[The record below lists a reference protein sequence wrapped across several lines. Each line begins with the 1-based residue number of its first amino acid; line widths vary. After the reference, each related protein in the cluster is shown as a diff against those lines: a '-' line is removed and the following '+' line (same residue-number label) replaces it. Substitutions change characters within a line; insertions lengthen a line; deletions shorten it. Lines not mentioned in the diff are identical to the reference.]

1 MCDIMQPVPP
11 NFLLLT
17 SRNIVGFL
25 IHYYNTA
32 DNAYFSGSIM
42 GGLGFG
48 TDYWVLGV
56 LVWLLVE
63 RELYFP
69 GRVVQDLDEML
80 SA

>member
-1 MCDIMQPVPP
+1 
-11 NFLLLT
+11 
-17 SRNIVGFL
+17 
-25 IHYYNTA
+25 
-32 DNAYFSGSIM
+32 M

-69 GRVVQDLDEML
+69 DRVVQDLDEML

>member
-11 NFLLLT
+11 NFILL
-17 SRNIVGFL
+17 SRNTMGFL
-25 IHYYNTA
+25 IRYYNTA
-32 DNAYFSGSIM
+32 DNAYFSAFIVD
-42 GGLGFG
+42 GLGFG

-69 GRVVQDLDEML
+69 GRAVQDLDEMM